1 MKANEAIKQIKT
13 LLGLETEV
21 KLAQAR
27 LADGTT
33 VIEAEVFEAGAEV
46 FIVTEEGN
54 VPVPVGEYEMEG
66 GELILVVEEE
76 GIIAEIKEKVEETEE
91 EEEEAPAPE
100 AEAEVVEEEMSEETR
115 QPKKTIESIIKETLF
130 SEIEKI
136 KAENEELKAELAALK
151 NATELSAVEDIK
163 PIQYNPENEQ
173 KAEVFKYAK
182 NRSMSS
188 LDRVLN
194 KLK

>member
-33 VIEAEVFEAGAEV
+33 VVEAEVFEAGAEV

-91 EEEEAPAPE
+91 EEEAPAPE

-130 SEIEKI
+130 SEVEKI

>member
-33 VIEAEVFEAGAEV
+33 VIEAEVFEAGMEV

-54 VPVPVGEYEMEG
+54 VPMPVGEYEMEG

-76 GIIAEIKEKVEETEE
+76 GIIAEIKEKIEETE

-100 AEAEVVEEEMSEETR
+100 AETEVVEEEMSEETR

-173 KAEVFKYAK
+173 KTEVFKYAK

>member
-66 GELILVVEEE
+66 GELILVIEEE
-76 GIIAEIKEKVEETEE
+76 GIIAEIKEKVEETE

-130 SEIEKI
+130 SEVEKI

>member
-33 VIEAEVFEAGAEV
+33 VIEAEVFEAGMEV

-54 VPVPVGEYEMEG
+54 VPMPVGEYEMEG

-91 EEEEAPAPE
+91 EEEAPAPE
-100 AEAEVVEEEMSEETR
+100 AETEVVEEEMSEETR

-130 SEIEKI
+130 SEVEKI

-173 KAEVFKYAK
+173 KTEVFKYTK

>member
-21 KLAQAR
+21 KLARAR
-27 LADGTT
+27 LADDTT
-33 VIEAEVFEAGAEV
+33 VIEAEVFEAGMEV

-54 VPVPVGEYEMEG
+54 VPMPVGEYEMEG
-66 GELILVVEEE
+66 GELIIVVEEE
-76 GIIAEIKEKVEETEE
+76 GIIAEIKEKVEETE

-130 SEIEKI
+130 SEVEKI

-173 KAEVFKYAK
+173 KTEVFKYAK

>member
-33 VIEAEVFEAGAEV
+33 VIEAEVFEAGMEV

-54 VPVPVGEYEMEG
+54 VPMPVGEYEMEG

-76 GIIAEIKEKVEETEE
+76 GIIAEIKEKVEETE

-163 PIQYNPENEQ
+163 PIQYNPENEK
-173 KAEVFKYAK
+173 KAEVFKYTK

>member
-27 LADGTT
+27 LLDGTT
-33 VIEAEVFEAGAEV
+33 VIEAEVFEAGMEV

-54 VPVPVGEYEMEG
+54 VPMPVGEYEMEG
-66 GELILVVEEE
+66 GELILVVEEK

-91 EEEEAPAPE
+91 EEEAPAPE
-100 AEAEVVEEEMSEETR
+100 AETEVVEEEMSEETR

>member
-54 VPVPVGEYEMEG
+54 VPMPVGEYEMEG

-76 GIIAEIKEKVEETEE
+76 GIIAEIKEKVEETE

-130 SEIEKI
+130 SEVEKI

-173 KAEVFKYAK
+173 KTEVFKYAK

>member
-33 VIEAEVFEAGAEV
+33 VIEAEVFEAGMEV

-54 VPVPVGEYEMEG
+54 VPMPVGEYEMEG

-76 GIIAEIKEKVEETEE
+76 GIIAEIKEKVEETE

-130 SEIEKI
+130 SEVEKI

-173 KAEVFKYAK
+173 KAEVFKYTK

>member
-33 VIEAEVFEAGAEV
+33 VIEAEVFEAGMEV

-54 VPVPVGEYEMEG
+54 VPMPVGEYEMEG

-76 GIIAEIKEKVEETEE
+76 GIIAEIKEKVEETE

-151 NATELSAVEDIK
+151 NATE
-163 PIQYNPENEQ
+163 
-173 KAEVFKYAK
+173 
-182 NRSMSS
+182 
-188 LDRVLN
+188 
-194 KLK
+194 

>member
-27 LADGTT
+27 LVDGTT
-33 VIEAEVFEAGAEV
+33 VVEAEVFEAGMEV

-54 VPVPVGEYEMEG
+54 VPMPVGEYEMEG

-76 GIIAEIKEKVEETEE
+76 GIIAEIKEKVEETE

-173 KAEVFKYAK
+173 KAEVFKYTK
-182 NRSMSS
+182 NRYMSS

>member
-33 VIEAEVFEAGAEV
+33 VIEAEVFEAGMEV

-54 VPVPVGEYEMEG
+54 VPMPVGEYEMEG

-76 GIIAEIKEKVEETEE
+76 GIIAEIKEKVEETE

-130 SEIEKI
+130 SEVEKI

-182 NRSMSS
+182 NLSMSS

>member
-27 LADGTT
+27 LLDGTT
-33 VIEAEVFEAGAEV
+33 VIEAEVFEAGMEV

-66 GELILVVEEE
+66 GELILVVEEK

-91 EEEEAPAPE
+91 EEEAPTPE

-173 KAEVFKYAK
+173 KAEVFKYTK

>member
-54 VPVPVGEYEMEG
+54 VPVPVGGYEMEG
-66 GELILVVEEE
+66 GELILVVEEK
-76 GIIAEIKEKVEETEE
+76 GIIAEIKEKVEETE

-173 KAEVFKYAK
+173 KTEVFKYAK

>member
-27 LADGTT
+27 LLDGTT
-33 VIEAEVFEAGAEV
+33 VIEAEVFEAGMEV

-54 VPVPVGEYEMEG
+54 VPMPVGEYEMEG
-66 GELILVVEEE
+66 GELILVVEKE

-91 EEEEAPAPE
+91 EAPAPE
-100 AEAEVVEEEMSEETR
+100 AETEVVEEEMSEETR

-173 KAEVFKYAK
+173 KAEVFKYTK

>member
-27 LADGTT
+27 LADGVT
-33 VIEAEVFEAGAEV
+33 VLEAEAFEAGMEV

-54 VPVPVGEYEMEG
+54 VPLPVGEYEMEG

-76 GIIAEIKEKVEETEE
+76 GIIAEIKEVEETV
-91 EEEEAPAPE
+91 EEEAPAAEEE
-100 AEAEVVEEEMSEETR
+100 AVAPIEEEMSEETR

-130 SEIEKI
+130 SEVEKL
-136 KAENEELKAELAALK
+136 KAENDELKAELSK
-151 NATELSAVEDIK
+151 MKEETTNLSTDVK
-163 PIQYNPENEQ
+163 PILYNPENEQ
-173 KAEVFKYAK
+173 KVDSFKISK
-182 NRSMSS
+182 NKAAGS
-188 LDRVLN
+188 LDRVLS
-194 KLK
+194 KLY

>member
-27 LADGTT
+27 LLDGTT

-54 VPVPVGEYEMEG
+54 VPMPVGEYEMEG

-91 EEEEAPAPE
+91 EEAPAPE
-100 AEAEVVEEEMSEETR
+100 AETEVVEEEMSEETR

>member
-27 LADGTT
+27 LLDGTT

-54 VPVPVGEYEMEG
+54 VPMPVGEYEMEG
-66 GELILVVEEE
+66 GELILVVEEK

-91 EEEEAPAPE
+91 EEEAPAPE
-100 AEAEVVEEEMSEETR
+100 AETEVVEEEMSEETR

-130 SEIEKI
+130 SEVEKI

-173 KAEVFKYAK
+173 KTEVFKYAK

>member
-27 LADGTT
+27 LLDGTT
-33 VIEAEVFEAGAEV
+33 VIEAEVFEAGMEV

-54 VPVPVGEYEMEG
+54 VPMPVGEYEMEG
-66 GELILVVEEE
+66 GELILVVEEK
-76 GIIAEIKEKVEETEE
+76 GIIAEIKEKVEETE

-130 SEIEKI
+130 SEVEKI

>member
-27 LADGTT
+27 LLDGTT

-54 VPVPVGEYEMEG
+54 VPMPVGEYEMEG

-76 GIIAEIKEKVEETEE
+76 GIIAEIKEKVEETE

-130 SEIEKI
+130 SEVEKI

>member
-27 LADGTT
+27 LLDGTT
-33 VIEAEVFEAGAEV
+33 VIEAEVFEAGMEV

-76 GIIAEIKEKVEETEE
+76 GIIAEIKEKVEETE

-173 KAEVFKYAK
+173 KTEVFKYAK

>member
-27 LADGTT
+27 LLDGTT
-33 VIEAEVFEAGAEV
+33 VIEAEVFEAGMEV

-54 VPVPVGEYEMEG
+54 VPMPVGEYEMEG

-76 GIIAEIKEKVEETEE
+76 GIIAEIKEKVEETE

-130 SEIEKI
+130 SEVEKI